1 MQWISFTGYSVALRQ
16 RRQAWRGGGFH
27 FHTFLRIGQC
37 ISWNSNTPIL
47 SERTTITKDKAA
59 SMLAIQTLTKARFAS
74 FHLNGP
80 LQIYVHCL
88 NHWLILCECW
98 RTSEGNHWQ
107 VLPSNLSAFA
117 ILQIRQW
124 LLDFRHVARRRNSE
138 KIPTWSMEE
147 KVVNFY
153 WTQLIRSLQAPQVQT
168 PQLGFQKL
176 FSMFIPVYRK
186 YWFVRNDSENFT
198 GDSLFITYSPR
209 YENESKRKW
218 VNYSQACICW
228 VLEGGYKPRQSA
240 FRSGSYHFTT
250 FWWIAQKWNIHKLR
264 LWILKIQL
272 YFWSRN
278 EGLHCSSCGQ
288 SSSSFL
294 PIK

>member
-1 MQWISFTGYSVALRQ
+1 MYLLKFKHTNPIRKNNNNKRQ
-16 RRQAWRGGGFH
+16 SRKYG
-27 FHTFLRIGQC
+27 
-37 ISWNSNTPIL
+37 NNPNTHQ
-47 SERTTITKDKAA
+47 ST
-59 SMLAIQTLTKARFAS
+59 RFAS

-124 LLDFRHVARRRNSE
+124 LLDFRHVARHRNSE
-138 KIPTWSMEE
+138 KIPTGSMEK

-153 WTQLIRSLQAPQVQT
+153 WTQLIRSLQSPQVQT
-168 PQLGFQKL
+168 PLLGFPKL
-176 FSMFIPVYRK
+176 FQYVYPCVQEILTCQD
-186 YWFVRNDSENFT
+186 WFWKLYRWLIVYHLQSQMKKWKQR
-198 GDSLFITYSPR
+198 G
-209 YENESKRKW
+209 NESITHKLA
-218 VNYSQACICW
+218 SADCW
-228 VLEGGYKPRQSA
+228 KVATNSDKLPSDLA
-240 FRSGSYHFTT
+240 PYHFTT
-250 FWWIAQKWNIHKLR
+250 FWWITQKWNIHKLR

-272 YFWSRN
+272 YFWSWN
-278 EGLHCSSCGQ
+278 EVLHCSSCGQ